1 MNEDFNRFYKETIL
15 KTQPQDSD
23 LNFGN
28 ANEDDLYEN
37 SVCLSKQE
45 TIFMRSFDKSHCFV
59 ITVPEEFL
67 DHKNILVKNLELLK
81 EFMLKIFGSH
91 IS

>member
-15 KTQPQDSD
+15 KGQSQDSD

-28 ANEDDLYEN
+28 AGEDDLYEN

-45 TIFMRSFDKSHCFV
+45 TIFMRSFDRSHCFV

-67 DHKNILVKNLELLK
+67 DHKNILVKNLDFLK
-81 EFMLKIFGSH
+81 EFMQKIFAS
-91 IS
+91 